1 MIWKQKKKEKDNILL
16 ILQTEGLTR
25 GSLYFGTHKKTWKYQ
40 LPGWYKIKKLKKKK
54 KTRTNK
60 QLKTQTKKLTQK
72 AIKYVN
78 DQVRYRIETTLVLR
92 NNEFPYNASRC
103 VLLTIK

>member
-1 MIWKQKKKEKDNILL
+1 MIWKQEKEKDIILL

-54 KTRTNK
+54 NPNK
-60 QLKTQTKKLTQK
+60 QAIESTNKKLTQK

-78 DQVRYRIETTLVLR
+78 D
-92 NNEFPYNASRC
+92 
-103 VLLTIK
+103 

>member
-1 MIWKQKKKEKDNILL
+1 MIWKQEKEKDIILL

-54 KTRTNK
+54 KPEQTSNWKHK
-60 QLKTQTKKLTQK
+60 QKTDSKG
-72 AIKYVN
+72 
-78 DQVRYRIETTLVLR
+78 D
-92 NNEFPYNASRC
+92 
-103 VLLTIK
+103 